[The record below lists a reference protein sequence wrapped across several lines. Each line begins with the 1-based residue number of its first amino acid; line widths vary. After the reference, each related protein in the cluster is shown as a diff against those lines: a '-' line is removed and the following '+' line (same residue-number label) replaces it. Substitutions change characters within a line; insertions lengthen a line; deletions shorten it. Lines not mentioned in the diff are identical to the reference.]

1 MQIIFQNYFLFEE
14 DTLLNVKSEG
24 CDVLLFDYR
33 KALGESQS
41 Y

>member
-1 MQIIFQNYFLFEE
+1 MQIIFQNYFLFEK

-24 CDVLLFDYR
+24 CDVLLLDHH
-33 KALGESQS
+33 KVLGEIQS